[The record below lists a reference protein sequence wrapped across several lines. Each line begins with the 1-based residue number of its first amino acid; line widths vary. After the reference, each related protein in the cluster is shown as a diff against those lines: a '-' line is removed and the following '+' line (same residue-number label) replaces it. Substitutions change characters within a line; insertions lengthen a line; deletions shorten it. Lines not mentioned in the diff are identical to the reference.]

1 MAINLLAIISIVF
14 VIFAAAIVVLF
25 VLHFKHKKSTA
36 VESLKAQVATNA
48 EDVSN
53 LQTSVSSNTTNLKGM
68 STNITTDK
76 ITLGPWSIGHAEG
89 SQKSPGNDELQ
100 FCGRGIVRMFLKNST
115 KPKSAT
121 DFQTQLF
128 MPSLTS
134 KQPGPQGFWAPFG
147 KTMGKCGVFV

>member
-1 MAINLLAIISIVF
+1 MTINLLAIISIIF

-76 ITLGPWSIGHAEG
+76 ITLGDWQMSTQKETGKVPSNAILFCLKDPAIFKGKLVNAASLKYDNVNYGQLFVNNANATAGLSIGYKG
-89 SQKSPGNDELQ
+89 
-100 FCGRGIVRMFLKNST
+100 GR
-115 KPKSAT
+115 AC
-121 DFQTQLF
+121 
-128 MPSLTS
+128 TS
-134 KQPGPQGFWAPFG
+134 
-147 KTMGKCGVFV
+147 V